1 MAVTCPACGRGYD
14 VTLFPFGRTIECT
27 CGARV
32 GRAPPERDVVR
43 GADTRFLCDAMLGRL
58 ARWLRALG
66 YDTAFDAGAADENVA
81 RTAVREERLLLTKD
95 RSLPD
100 EWRVG
105 GCLVLE
111 SEDPLVL
118 LRRVHERLGLG
129 EPPGPFTRCLACNGK
144 LEAASEEA
152 VEARVPARAREKHE
166 TFRHCPGCGRVYW
179 EGSHVGRMRGKLEA
193 ALEITLRES
202 GTGGAGTA
210 HR

>member
-1 MAVTCPACGRGYD
+1 MAVTCPDCGRGYD
-14 VTLFPFGRTIECT
+14 VTLFQFGRTIECT

-32 GRAPPERDVVR
+32 GRAPPERNVVR
-43 GADTRFLCDAMLGRL
+43 GPDTRFLCDAMLGRL

-66 YDTAFDAGAADENVA
+66 YDTSFDPHADDEDVA
-81 RTAVREERLLLTKD
+81 RSAVREERFVLTKD

-111 SEDPLVL
+111 DDAPLVL

-144 LEAASEEA
+144 LEPASEEA

-166 TFRHCPGCGRVYW
+166 AFRQCPGCGRVYW
-179 EGSHVGRMRGKLEA
+179 EGSHVRRMRGKLEA
-193 ALEITLRES
+193 ALGVTLRTP
-202 GTGGAGTA
+202 GTGDSEPA